1 MSEVKKKIV
10 YSCLGLGIFYQVL
23 IVLAFRLDS
32 KIIIES
38 PYNKSIQDVLLFN
51 LNKFYINYFDQA
63 LFFDFGIV
71 IPIIVVGF
79 SIMFIQIGDKI
90 AKPFW
95 NLLIILLSFNLFFR
109 IDTTSKLIYVALFI
123 LFFVNLRFKIIDIKL
138 NYFEI
143 TFLWIVIFLIQNR
156 FGFEYSNSCFPDCRF
171 SGETI
176 LALFVSIISIFVFKE
191 KINFKYVFVFI
202 FMSSLVLN
210 PLNYQGGILCCGN
223 SGFEINDNAI
233 TVSKNQWENFGKQ
246 ENSYR
251 TEDYITI
258 ELLAV
263 NSNPYDNESDNRSQY
278 PPMSLLVT
286 NVIKKIANTL
296 NNYPSIFQNVNNLS
310 FLIFLSLTI
319 NLFLLFYHLKYKTEL
334 FKNIILFTSLIYL
347 NSISPSAFI
356 ILTFK
361 ALIYFAILYINK
373 DYLKNLKNNFYVLVP
388 ISFAFLFA
396 VDRGNIDMILF
407 PIVLIFL
414 HYFFNQKYL
423 ASSLFLALAISFK
436 IFPVLL
442 LFLFFQKN
450 LFKYATATI
459 AWCTGIF
466 LLSLDILNIKLQSVF
481 QIFSTIINFSS
492 GSIFTNPVAYSG
504 LNSSFISFTKQYLSF
519 LNLGFIFGNVSE
531 SGQYDIY
538 SSFGLWSAF
547 YVLPFL
553 NLVLSLYLVFKLI
566 RYVLGTKQISLEAV
580 ILINL
585 IFLIYFPLNFIY
597 RISVVISLLLYYQSK
612 FENKHITYSLF
623 ILLIPTD
630 LFYFPSHLEIVN
642 LSGLVYFPTYIYLF
656 RELLKKNTSINISV

>member
-1 MSEVKKKIV
+1 VSEVKKKIV

>member
-10 YSCLGLGIFYQVL
+10 YSCLGLGVFYQVL
-23 IVLAFRLDS
+23 IVFAFRLDS

-51 LNKFYINYFDQA
+51 SNKFYISYFDQA

-95 NLLIILLSFNLFFR
+95 NLLIILLSLNLFFR
-109 IDTTSKLIYVALFI
+109 IDVISKLIYVAIII
-123 LFFVNLRFKIIDIKL
+123 LFFVNLRFKIIDIKI

-143 TFLWIVIFLIQNR
+143 TFLWIVILLIQNR
-156 FGFEYSNSCFPDCRF
+156 FGFEYNNSCFPNCRF
-171 SGETI
+171 NGELI
-176 LALFVSIISIFVFKE
+176 LTLFVSIISFLIFKEKSNIKYIFVF
-191 KINFKYVFVFI
+191 V

-210 PLNYQGGILCCGN
+210 PLNYEGGILCCGN
-223 SGFEINDNAI
+223 SGFEKNDNTI
-233 TVSKNQWENFGKQ
+233 TVSRNQWENFGRQ
-246 ENSYR
+246 DNSYR
-251 TEDYITI
+251 TADYKTI
-258 ELLAV
+258 ESLSI
-263 NSNPYDNESDNRSQY
+263 NSNPYDNNSQY
-278 PPMSLLVT
+278 PPMALLVT
-286 NVIKKIANTL
+286 NVIYKVSDSL
-296 NNYPSIFQNVNNLS
+296 YNYPSVFKNIYNLS
-310 FLIFLSLTI
+310 YLIFLSLTI
-319 NLFLLFYHLKYKTEL
+319 NLFLLFYHLKFRTEL
-334 FKNIILFTSLIYL
+334 LKNIFLFNGLIFLNSIYPSDFIIFIFNALIYL
-347 NSISPSAFI
+347 
-356 ILTFK
+356 
-361 ALIYFAILYINK
+361 ALINLNK
-373 DYLKNLKNNFYVLVP
+373 DSLKNLNNNFYVLVP
-388 ISFAFLFA
+388 ISFAFLYA

-407 PIVLIFL
+407 PIILIFL
-414 HYFFNQKYL
+414 HYFFNQRYL
-423 ASSLFLALAISFK
+423 TSSLFLALAISFK

-442 LFLFFQKN
+442 LFLFFQKK
-450 LFKYATATI
+450 LFKYAIATI

-504 LNSSFISFTKQYLSF
+504 LNSSFIGFTKQYLSF

-566 RYVLGTKQISLEAV
+566 RYILGTKQISLEAV

-597 RISVVISLLLYYQSK
+597 RISVVISLLLCYQSK